1 MKSENIVMLIA
12 IALAPCADYMP
23 QQGRGQKRTF
33 WRNRLAPPPG
43 KPQLS
48 ERRAAVLVARSRRG
62 AGEGVFD
69 DARTREEA

>member
-33 WRNRLAPPPG
+33 WRNRLAPPRANRNF
-43 KPQLS
+43 LS
-48 ERRAAVLVARSRRG
+48 AARLC
-62 AGEGVFD
+62 
-69 DARTREEA
+69 